1 MIAAHFGCVE
11 MAGPGLEVFFEYRSV
26 FVGFDP
32 IIESEVPE
40 KRPLGPAPNGRKV
53 ILIVPKL

>member
-1 MIAAHFGCVE
+1 MRLRRFAPKLH
-11 MAGPGLEVFFEYRSV
+11 RSV

-40 KRPLGPAPNGRKV
+40 KRPLGPTPNGRKV

>member
-1 MIAAHFGCVE
+1 MDQF
-11 MAGPGLEVFFEYRSV
+11 LY
-26 FVGFDP
+26 VGFDP

-40 KRPLGPAPNGRKV
+40 KNDHGDGLGPAPNGRKV

>member
-1 MIAAHFGCVE
+1 MD
-11 MAGPGLEVFFEYRSV
+11 GLYGFFEFFRIFLSLARGSHRSV

>member
-1 MIAAHFGCVE
+1 MRLRRFAPKLH
-11 MAGPGLEVFFEYRSV
+11 RSV

-40 KRPLGPAPNGRKV
+40 KKIPLGRHGPTLMDA
-53 ILIVPKL
+53 KLS